1 MEGYFNFGFT
11 NSIRKSSAWFLSQR
25 ATESNYKIDVEWSC
39 DSVERNSMEDV
50 DTIDT
55 DLDSDS
61 FLSDLERDSGEQRG
75 EAGERSQRYSHR
87 DWEEAVQRTNNHSQ
101 ERQGSQGRQESQ
113 ERQERQERQEGQEG
127 QEGKEVRRGERLG
140 GSLSQV
146 RAGKPGVETGG
157 ESCCCCYFTLLDIS
171 CITGLLSL
179 SALVFS
185 LIAPDWVTNTE
196 PHQSSLI
203 RLNPWDIC
211 LSRLQAN
218 SSPAGCYSSWDLEV
232 AVMPAWFL
240 VVPATL
246 LLVSSLSLS
255 ARALLFL
262 IWFKKRQI
270 FPLKL
275 GVKLMVTCVVMDY
288 LSGLGLL
295 VSTMMFAASV
305 LSSPSLATSTSAINL
320 SWGWAASLISS
331 WGHVATATLV
341 ARSTHRERKKRAQ
354 NENFIRNI
362 QA

>member
-11 NSIRKSSAWFLSQR
+11 NSVRKSSAWFLGQR
-25 ATESNYKIDVEWSC
+25 HTESNYKIDVEWSS

-61 FLSDLERDSGEQRG
+61 FLSDLERDSGEQKG
-75 EAGERSQRYSHR
+75 EERSQRYSHR
-87 DWEEAVQRTNNHSQ
+87 DWEEAVQRTSNYQESQ
-101 ERQGSQGRQESQ
+101 QTERQESEESQ
-113 ERQERQERQEGQEG
+113 ERQE
-127 QEGKEVRRGERLG
+127 VRRGESLG
-140 GSLSQV
+140 ASLGPRLSQV
-146 RAGKPGVETGG
+146 GGVKPGVETGG
-157 ESCCCCYFTLLDIS
+157 EGWACYFSLLDIS

-185 LIAPDWVTNTE
+185 LIAPDWVTNTQ
-196 PHQSSLI
+196 PRQSSLI

-211 LSRLQAN
+211 LSRLETN
-218 SSPAGCYSSWDLEV
+218 SSQAGCFTTWDPEL
-232 AVMPAWFL
+232 AVMPSWFL
-240 VVPATL
+240 VVPASL

-275 GVKLMVTCVVMDY
+275 GVKLMVTCVVVDF
-288 LSGLGLL
+288 LSGLALL
-295 VSTMMFAASV
+295 LSTMIFAASV

-320 SWGWAASLISS
+320 SWGWAASLTSS

-341 ARSTHRERKKRAQ
+341 ARTAHRERKKRAQ

-362 QA
+362 LA

>member
-11 NSIRKSSAWFLSQR
+11 NSVRKSSAWFLSQR

-61 FLSDLERDSGEQRG
+61 FLSDLEKDSGEQRG
-75 EAGERSQRYSHR
+75 EGGERSQRYSHR
-87 DWEEAVQRTNNHSQ
+87 DWEEAVQRTSNSQ
-101 ERQGSQGRQESQ
+101 ERE
-113 ERQERQERQEGQEG
+113 EREERE
-127 QEGKEVRRGERLG
+127 EVRGGESLA

-146 RAGKPGVETGG
+146 RGAKPSVETGG
-157 ESCCCCYFTLLDIS
+157 DGSWCCYFTQLDIS

-179 SALVFS
+179 SALIFC
-185 LIAPDWVTNTE
+185 LIAPDWVTNTA
-196 PHQSSLI
+196 PHQSALI

-211 LSRLQAN
+211 LSRLEVN
-218 SSPAGCYSSWDLEV
+218 SSLGGCYSSWDLQL

-240 VVPATL
+240 LVPASL

-255 ARALLFL
+255 ARAFLFL

-275 GVKLMVTCVVMDY
+275 GLKLMLSCVVLDS
-288 LSGLGLL
+288 LSGLLL
-295 VSTMMFAASV
+295 LCSTMMFAAAV
-305 LSSPSLATSTSAINL
+305 LSSPGLSASAPSSALSL
-320 SWGWAASLISS
+320 SWGWAAGLTSS
-331 WGHVATATLV
+331 WGHLATAILL
-341 ARSTHRERKKRAQ
+341 AREALRERKKREQ

-362 QA
+362 PA

>member
-11 NSIRKSSAWFLSQR
+11 NSVRKSSAWFLGQR

-75 EAGERSQRYSHR
+75 EAGGERSQRYSHR
-87 DWEEAVQRTNNHSQ
+87 DWEEAVHSGSGSGLRTTNNHSQ
-101 ERQGSQGRQESQ
+101 ERQESQEGQ
-113 ERQERQERQEGQEG
+113 ERQE
-127 QEGKEVRRGERLG
+127 VRRAETLG

-146 RAGKPGVETGG
+146 RAGKPSVETGG
-157 ESCCCCYFTLLDIS
+157 ESWCCYFTLLDIS

-179 SALVFS
+179 SALIFS

-196 PHQSSLI
+196 PSQSALV

-211 LSRLQAN
+211 LTRLQAN
-218 SSPAGCYSSWDLEV
+218 SSSPAGCWTTWNLEV
-232 AVMPAWFL
+232 SVVPAWFL

-320 SWGWAASLISS
+320 SWGWAASLTSS
-331 WGHVATATLV
+331 WGHVATATLL

-362 QA
+362 PA

>member
-1 MEGYFNFGFT
+1 
-11 NSIRKSSAWFLSQR
+11 
-25 ATESNYKIDVEWSC
+25 
-39 DSVERNSMEDV
+39 MEDV

-75 EAGERSQRYSHR
+75 EAGGERSQRYSHR
-87 DWEEAVQRTNNHSQ
+87 DWEEAVHSGSVLRTTNNHSQ
-101 ERQGSQGRQESQ
+101 ESQENQ
-113 ERQERQERQEGQEG
+113 ERQENQESPERQE
-127 QEGKEVRRGERLG
+127 VRRAETLG

-146 RAGKPGVETGG
+146 RSGKPSVETGG
-157 ESCCCCYFTLLDIS
+157 ESWCCYFTHLDIS

-185 LIAPDWVTNTE
+185 LIAPDWVTNTQ
-196 PHQSSLI
+196 PSQSALV

-211 LSRLQAN
+211 LTRLQAN
-218 SSPAGCYSSWDLEV
+218 SSSPAGCFTSWNLEV
-232 AVMPAWFL
+232 AVLPAWFL

-288 LSGLGLL
+288 LSGL
-295 VSTMMFAASV
+295 ACW
-305 LSSPSLATSTSAINL
+305 SPL
-320 SWGWAASLISS
+320 
-331 WGHVATATLV
+331 
-341 ARSTHRERKKRAQ
+341 
-354 NENFIRNI
+354 
-362 QA
+362 